1 MNPSPAVPVA
11 RALAGA
17 SLVVTRP
24 AADATAFVRRA
35 RSLGARALRLP
46 GTALRARGAL
56 AMPDPPC
63 EAWIFTSPAAVRHAF
78 TSARLVPDAR
88 VAAFAVGEGTR
99 RALARHGIAAAA
111 PQRADSEGLL
121 ALPGLASVRGQR
133 IALVGAPGGRGLID
147 AQLRRRGAEV
157 VALHVYERVPP
168 RWSTRQLEALCSAP
182 APLLTLV
189 SSGEALANLA
199 GRLPADVFERL
210 RIGWLVTSSERLAGL
225 ARGAGFEA
233 IEVAASA
240 SAGDLFAAAQRAW
253 NRARAPAAAAGDTPF
268 R

>member
-35 RSLGARALRLP
+35 RSLGAHALRLP

-99 RALARHGIAAAA
+99 RALARHGIAADRHY
-111 PQRADSEGLL
+111 QLQQYGVKKRAHEDFDPVQ
-121 ALPGLASVRGQR
+121 A
-133 IALVGAPGGRGLID
+133 ALVLEQVEAD
-147 AQLRRRGAEV
+147 QQAQPLRRPSV
-157 VALHVYERVPP
+157 VEPSH
-168 RWSTRQLEALCSAP
+168 
-182 APLLTLV
+182 
-189 SSGEALANLA
+189 G
-199 GRLPADVFERL
+199 
-210 RIGWLVTSSERLAGL
+210 
-225 ARGAGFEA
+225 
-233 IEVAASA
+233 
-240 SAGDLFAAAQRAW
+240 
-253 NRARAPAAAAGDTPF
+253 
-268 R
+268 